1 MATKENIKV
10 LLGLKDSKQD
20 GLLDIIIKNT
30 ESRLLY
36 KLPFNIKEVPDN
48 LSFIVEEVAVKR
60 YNRIGSEG
68 MTTESVE
75 GRTNT
80 FQANDFDEYQSI
92 IDELYPKENG
102 TKGSIKFY

>member
-1 MATKENIKV
+1 MATKENVKV

-30 ESRLLY
+30 ESRLLS

-92 IDELYPKENG
+92 IDELSPKENG
-102 TKGSIKFY
+102 AKGSIKFY

>member
-30 ESRLLY
+30 ESRLLS

-80 FQANDFDEYQSI
+80 FQPNDFDEYQSI

>member
-30 ESRLLY
+30 ESRLLS
-36 KLPFNIKEVPDN
+36 KLPFNISEVPDN

-75 GRTNT
+75 G
-80 FQANDFDEYQSI
+80 
-92 IDELYPKENG
+92 
-102 TKGSIKFY
+102 

>member
-30 ESRLLY
+30 ESRLLS
-36 KLPFNIKEVPDN
+36 KLPFNIKKVPDN

-102 TKGSIKFY
+102 AKGSIKFY

>member
-30 ESRLLY
+30 ESRLLS
-36 KLPFNIKEVPDN
+36 KLPFNLKEVPEN

-80 FQANDFDEYQSI
+80 FQANDFDEYQST

-102 TKGSIKFY
+102 AKGSIKFY

>member
-1 MATKENIKV
+1 MTTKENIKV

-30 ESRLLY
+30 ESRLLS
-36 KLPFNIKEVPDN
+36 KLPFNLKEVPDN

-80 FQANDFDEYQSI
+80 FQANDFDEYQLI

-102 TKGSIKFY
+102 AKGSIKFY

>member
-10 LLGLKDSKQD
+10 LLGLKDGKQD

-30 ESRLLY
+30 ESRLLS

-80 FQANDFDEYQSI
+80 FQANDFDEYQTI

-102 TKGSIKFY
+102 AKGSIKFY

>member
-30 ESRLLY
+30 ESRLLS
-36 KLPFNIKEVPDN
+36 KLPFNIREVPDN

-80 FQANDFDEYQSI
+80 FQANDF
-92 IDELYPKENG
+92 
-102 TKGSIKFY
+102 

>member
-1 MATKENIKV
+1 METKENIKV

-20 GLLDIIIKNT
+20 ELLDIIIKNT
-30 ESRLLY
+30 ESRLLS
-36 KLPFNIKEVPDN
+36 KLPFNLKEVPDN

-102 TKGSIKFY
+102 AKGSIKFY

>member
-30 ESRLLY
+30 ESRLLS
-36 KLPFNIKEVPDN
+36 KLPFNIRGVPAN

-68 MTTESVE
+68 MTTESIE

-80 FQANDFDEYQSI
+80 FQANDFDEYQTI

-102 TKGSIKFY
+102 AKGSIKFY